1 MGRQVYGFCL
11 RFPALDKS
19 RKSSPTLNTEL
30 FVWVLVT
37 LPETLQLG
45 QHGELKR
52 EVSRPLFLKKIKQ
65 VRFVLNTIRKLLI
78 YDYGLKLKSEQE
90 TGLDIVP
97 AGGTLLCLNPLNL
110 PCLMTWP
117 KQIHFSSSI
126 YVTIHFTSTH
136 LRTGTDKVGFYAQL
150 SSVHKRIKAAGRT
163 CFSSTATTQKNI

>member
-1 MGRQVYGFCL
+1 MSL
-11 RFPALDKS
+11 S
-19 RKSSPTLNTEL
+19 NTLNENNNL
-30 FVWVLVT
+30 LERNNV
-37 LPETLQLG
+37 PETLQLG

-110 PCLMTWP
+110 PCLMT
-117 KQIHFSSSI
+117 
-126 YVTIHFTSTH
+126 
-136 LRTGTDKVGFYAQL
+136 
-150 SSVHKRIKAAGRT
+150 
-163 CFSSTATTQKNI
+163 